1 MSNETRPIRSD
12 TRPRRHPILF
22 LLVVPLVAVLIPPFY
37 NFGSPAIG
45 GMPFFYWYQLAWI
58 AGVAVC
64 TAIVYFATRS
74 MR

>member
-1 MSNETRPIRSD
+1 MRDDSRARRRRPV
-12 TRPRRHPILF
+12 IL
-22 LLVVPLVAVLIPPFY
+22 LLVLPLIAVLVPQFY

-45 GMPFFYWYQLAWI
+45 GMPFFYWWQLAWV

-74 MR
+74 AR

>member
-1 MSNETRPIRSD
+1 MRDDSRVRRRRPV
-12 TRPRRHPILF
+12 IL
-22 LLVVPLVAVLIPPFY
+22 LLVVPLIAVLVPEFY

-45 GMPFFYWYQLAWI
+45 GMPFFYWWQLAWV

-74 MR
+74 AR

>member
-1 MSNETRPIRSD
+1 MRDDSRLRRRRPV
-12 TRPRRHPILF
+12 IL
-22 LLVVPLVAVLIPPFY
+22 LLVLPLIAVLIPEFY

-45 GMPFFYWYQLAWI
+45 GMPFFYWWQLAWV

-74 MR
+74 AR